1 MARQLAEIMAE
12 YAEHEASRFSAPD
25 AAWEPTLFTRDAAG
39 QVRAHEFHEPDNA
52 SAVRRVQ
59 GILADTAAAATGLLL
74 MVFEPEQLLVTTTD
88 GAEHI
93 AAKAPIQRAEDGP
106 PTLADWETVTPG
118 DEVATFAINLLR
130 QALGGDVLKQ
140 QAGALDE
147 VAMIRRALD
156 AFLGRVDTDGHLS
169 VAHGDGVTV
178 EADRLG
184 LVELARDALV
194 LATSHGR
201 ADRLIDD
208 GLGLRRVPTPPAD
221 PT

>member
-39 QVRAHEFHEPDNA
+39 HVRAHAFHEPDND

-59 GILADTAAAATGLLL
+59 GILGDTAAAATGLLL
-74 MVFEPEQLLVTTTD
+74 TVFEPEQLLVTSTD

-93 AAKAPIQRAEDGP
+93 AAKAPIRRAEDGP
-106 PTLADWETVTPG
+106 PTLDDWETVTPG

-140 QAGALDE
+140 QPGALDA

-156 AFLGRVDTDGHLS
+156 AFLQRMDTEGHLTVGHGEDVI
-169 VAHGDGVTV
+169 VA
-178 EADRLG
+178 ADRLG
-184 LVELARDALV
+184 LVELARDALD

-201 ADRLIDD
+201 ADKLIDER
-208 GLGLRRVPTPPAD
+208 LGLRRVPTPPAD

>member
-1 MARQLAEIMAE
+1 
-12 YAEHEASRFSAPD
+12 
-25 AAWEPTLFTRDAAG
+25 
-39 QVRAHEFHEPDNA
+39 
-52 SAVRRVQ
+52 
-59 GILADTAAAATGLLL
+59 
-74 MVFEPEQLLVTTTD
+74 
-88 GAEHI
+88 
-93 AAKAPIQRAEDGP
+93 
-106 PTLADWETVTPG
+106 
-118 DEVATFAINLLR
+118 
-130 QALGGDVLKQ
+130 
-140 QAGALDE
+140 
-147 VAMIRRALD
+147 
-156 AFLGRVDTDGHLS
+156 VDTDGHLS